1 MTRAAGTSWWQT
13 SILLLPA
20 VVRSIA
26 KVPPIPRKCRELP
39 QEELEDDSA
48 ASHFEGEMVGLTGLA
63 LRHMLLALLAT
74 ICSAFEALDVSDFSF
89 NWEVAF

>member
-1 MTRAAGTSWWQT
+1 MQ
-13 SILLLPA
+13 LLPA

-39 QEELEDDSA
+39 NEELEDDA

-63 LRHMLLALLAT
+63 LRHMFLALLAT
-74 ICSAFEALDVSDFSF
+74 ICSAFEAQDVSDFSF